1 MIVYILNDI
10 LYLSC
15 IVYDYLEWVL
25 LQSDKRHILTVFR
38 NLISKLVEGRRH

>member
-25 LQSDKRHILTVFR
+25 LHGDKRHIFTAFR
-38 NLISKLVEGRRH
+38 NLISKLVEGRRR